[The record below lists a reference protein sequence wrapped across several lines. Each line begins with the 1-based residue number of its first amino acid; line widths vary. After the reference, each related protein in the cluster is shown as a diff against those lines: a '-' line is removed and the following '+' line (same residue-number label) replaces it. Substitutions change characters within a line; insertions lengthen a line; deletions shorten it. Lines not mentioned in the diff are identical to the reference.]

1 MHHGAQHKEWFT
13 KPSAC
18 PPTYVPTQKTSPVA
32 QKSPELQLIKKSPET
47 KQKEEKE
54 KSSKRPCT
62 CAPTLRAAAT
72 LALATLRPRGGA

>member
-1 MHHGAQHKEWFT
+1 MEEKKENV
-13 KPSAC
+13 KN
-18 PPTYVPTQKTSPVA
+18 KEILEN
-32 QKSPELQLIKKSPET
+32 K
-47 KQKEEKE
+47 KEEKE